1 MQIAILAVG
10 RMKSGPE
17 TELLERYLKRAGGAG
32 RGLGISRIAI
42 REIAES
48 RSADTT
54 MRKQEEAASLIA
66 GLASGALLIALDE
79 HGDDATS
86 PELAAIMRK
95 ALDEGVGELAFAI
108 GGPDGHGPAIAQAA
122 RRSLRFGRLTWPH
135 QIVRVLLAEQ
145 IYRSITI
152 LSGHPY
158 HRS

>member
-17 TELLERYLKRAGGAG
+17 SELLERYVKRANGAG
-32 RGLGISRIAI
+32 RALGISRIAI
-42 REIAES
+42 RETPES
-48 RSADTT
+48 RSADTSA
-54 MRKQEEAASLIA
+54 RKQDEAAAL
-66 GLASGALLIALDE
+66 LAALSPGALLVALDE
-79 HGDDATS
+79 HGEDATS
-86 PELAAIMRK
+86 QDFAALVRK

-108 GGPDGHGPAIAQAA
+108 GGPDGHGEAIARAA

-158 HRS
+158 HRN